1 MKTLQH
7 IFTVCILGLALNASA
22 QSTHKDVTAVYH
34 RSIDNDGKTLH
45 IAIEGVKNKNQPV
58 KFERTYNIKGMTKMQ
73 RDSIVKHVTDSLS
86 VK

>member
-22 QSTHKDVTAVYH
+22 QTTHKDVTAVYH
-34 RSIDNDGKTLH
+34 RSIDDDGKTLH